1 MCLNSIISVFRNDAN
16 GSASL
21 ELVRLLNRM
30 IKERHYRVHPNVLPC
45 LLHLRLKS
53 ELKGVR
59 ASQNGSSKDGENK
72 KTKPPKVKMSKK
84 ERKAATP
91 HMSKKTKEA
100 AKELKKIEEEMEE
113 AAAEVDE
120 EDRAS
125 QVRRL
130 PRASTTRQPTKE
142 HIILHSK
149 RRP

>member
-30 IKERHYRVHPNVLPC
+30 TKERHYRVHPNVLSC

-59 ASQNGSSKDGENK
+59 ASQNGSSKDADKK
-72 KTKPPKVKMSKK
+72 KTKPTKVKMSKK
-84 ERKAATP
+84 ERKAANP
-91 HMSKKTKEA
+91 HMSKKAKEA
-100 AKELKKIEEEMEE
+100 AKELKKIEQEMEE

-125 QVRRL
+125 QVRL
-130 PRASTTRQPTKE
+130 HLRQVGPE
-142 HIILHSK
+142 S
-149 RRP
+149 